1 MEHKDYCKPVQKKGI
16 TIHDALI
23 AHSEYVAK
31 LEQDNKSMLHILNT
45 LLINQAIA
53 CNYVD
58 RVAKVIEQVEKTT
71 PR

>member
-1 MEHKDYCKPVQKKGI
+1 MEHKDYCKPAHKGT

-31 LEQDNKSMLHILNT
+31 LERDNKAMLQALNL

-58 RVAKVIEQVEKTT
+58 RIAKVIEQAETSK
-71 PR
+71 